1 MIYKLTLTNELGEV
15 LDYWYPSHDTSEATQ
30 EDGNVHFDLDDDD
43 DGLYLLDEIKGAI
56 GRSEL
61 ADHEQKLEKK
71 REMEDDNKS

>member
-15 LDYWYPSHDTSEATQ
+15 LDYWAIAHDGSEFPKEGT
-30 EDGNVHFDLDDDD
+30 VFDLDEDD
-43 DGLYLLDEIKGAI
+43 DGMYLIDEIKGAV
-56 GRSEL
+56 GRSEH